1 MKTYQTMYQNE
12 IRALEITIRDQDG
25 NTFAPDTAYF
35 SVYDED
41 GVAVG
46 NVPENQSAQVTNNTV
61 IALIGTATTAQLG
74 VYHIVWKIVK
84 NSYTYYHTTYLEVL
98 PII

>member
-1 MKTYQTMYQNE
+1 MYQNE
-12 IRALEITIRDQDG
+12 IRALEITIRDEDG
-25 NTFAPDTAYF
+25 NGFTPDTAYF

-41 GVAVG
+41 GDAVG
-46 NVPENQSAQVTNNTV
+46 NVPENQVAQVTNNTV

-74 VYHIVWKIVK
+74 TYYIVWRIIK
-84 NSYTYYHTTYLEVL
+84 NNYTYYHTTLLEVI